1 VSYATVSAELAV
13 LPLPAASVNAFA
25 ATEID
30 AVPAAPDVGV
40 NVAVYEEPE
49 PANDDNAPP
58 DTVTSPTTKF
68 DVDSEN
74 VNVTVSV

>member
-1 VSYATVSAELAV
+1 MSYATVSAELAV

-30 AVPAAPDVGV
+30 AVPDPPDVGV
-40 NVAVYEEPE
+40 NVAVYDEPE
-49 PANDDNAPP
+49 PANDDNEPP
-58 DTVTSPTTKF
+58 DTLTSPTTKS
-68 DVDSEN
+68 DDDSDN

>member
-1 VSYATVSAELAV
+1 VLLAV
-13 LPLPAASVNAFA
+13 LSFPAASVKTPA